1 MSLVFDCMGF
11 IISLSPPARSY
22 RTAAEQQAPKQND
35 RLVTVNGF
43 SVPME
48 FEYVQ
53 FMNCVNNNGRMQKRI
68 HGFHIGSRPYQLFA
82 AELAEIRTPSSGG
95 D

>member
-1 MSLVFDCMGF
+1 MSLVFDRMGV
-11 IISLSPPARSY
+11 IISLSLPARSY

-53 FMNCVNNNGRMQKRI
+53 FMNYLCTV
-68 HGFHIGSRPYQLFA
+68 
-82 AELAEIRTPSSGG
+82 
-95 D
+95 